1 MKVGVVGAGAVGSA
15 CLLSLAM
22 RGSAREVVLVNRGR
36 KRARGVVTDVQY
48 GAVLSPP
55 SSVREGDYSDLTV
68 QEAGLPIFTDRLIG
82 DTSVTPPS
90 RTTSSGRRHE
100 LANCSTYS
108 TSALGRTIACSQ
120 DRR

>member
-55 SSVREGDYSDLTV
+55 SSVREGNYSDLTV
-68 QEAGLPIFTDRLIG
+68 QEAGLPIFTDSLIG

-90 RTTSSGRRHE
+90 RTTDSGRLRGPAKR
-100 LANCSTYS
+100 LTCPN
-108 TSALGRTIACSQ
+108 SALGRTIACSQ
-120 DRR
+120 